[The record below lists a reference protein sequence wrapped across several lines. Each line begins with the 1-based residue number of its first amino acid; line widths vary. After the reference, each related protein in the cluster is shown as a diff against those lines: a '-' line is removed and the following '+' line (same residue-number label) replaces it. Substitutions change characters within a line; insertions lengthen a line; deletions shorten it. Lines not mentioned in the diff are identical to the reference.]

1 MKKLFTIFAILFV
14 ASTVFAQ
21 TANFKTGITDSD
33 VKAFVKNY
41 DAISAKA
48 KEHAQAYSENKLDPN
63 AYKDM
68 EETFI
73 KCGISS
79 PKAVE
84 KVAAITAGAGYLI
97 AKKELDKDATK
108 VQIMKNMGVDPYQA
122 IENLKANIHKD
133 DMQVI
138 QKNKDLLLTVK
149 LVTKDDVQKIR
160 ENPEVKKLEDQA
172 KKEAKEYLKNE
183 FKKNAKDTKDQL
195 KKDGKKL
202 LKNFMN

>member
-1 MKKLFTIFAILFV
+1 MA
-14 ASTVFAQ
+14 
-21 TANFKTGITDSD
+21 
-33 VKAFVKNY
+33 
-41 DAISAKA
+41 
-48 KEHAQAYSENKLDPN
+48 
-63 AYKDM
+63 
-68 EETFI
+68 
-73 KCGISS
+73 
-79 PKAVE
+79 
-84 KVAAITAGAGYLI
+84 
-97 AKKELDKDATK
+97 
-108 VQIMKNMGVDPYQA
+108 VDPYQA

>member
-1 MKKLFTIFAILFV
+1 MNVYLDNSATTKPCEKSVKKALEMMNEKFGNPSSL
-14 ASTVFAQ
+14 
-21 TANFKTGITDSD
+21 
-33 VKAFVKNY
+33 
-41 DAISAKA
+41 
-48 KEHAQAYSENKLDPN
+48 HA
-63 AYKDM
+63 
-68 EETFI
+68 
-73 KCGISS
+73 CGFS
-79 PKAVE
+79 
-84 KVAAITAGAGYLI
+84 

-172 KKEAKEYLKNE
+172 KKEAKEYIDSYFEKYLKTLD
-183 FKKNAKDTKDQL
+183 KCGTK
-195 KKDGKKL
+195 
-202 LKNFMN
+202 

>member
-48 KEHAQAYSENKLDPN
+48 KEHGQAYSENKLDPN

-84 KVAAITAGAGYLI
+84 KVTVITAGAG
-97 AKKELDKDATK
+97 
-108 VQIMKNMGVDPYQA
+108 
-122 IENLKANIHKD
+122 
-133 DMQVI
+133 
-138 QKNKDLLLTVK
+138 
-149 LVTKDDVQKIR
+149 
-160 ENPEVKKLEDQA
+160 
-172 KKEAKEYLKNE
+172 
-183 FKKNAKDTKDQL
+183 
-195 KKDGKKL
+195 
-202 LKNFMN
+202 

>member
-1 MKKLFTIFAILFV
+1 
-14 ASTVFAQ
+14 
-21 TANFKTGITDSD
+21 
-33 VKAFVKNY
+33 
-41 DAISAKA
+41 
-48 KEHAQAYSENKLDPN
+48 
-63 AYKDM
+63 M

-84 KVAAITAGAGYLI
+84 KVAAITAGAGYLV

-160 ENPEVKKLEDQA
+160 ENPEVQKLEDQA

-202 LKNFMN
+202 LKNFMNQ